1 MENLMR
7 AENIKWVFRIGEKF
21 AEVTISDDLTIEEL
35 EVVKEMLTRLVDTR
49 TKELKLIR
57 NNKLPLS
64 ANIDS
69 LYPELSVRARN
80 VLKRAGCDT
89 IADVLSKSPSD
100 LKRMRNMGKHTM
112 EEILNRFREYGSFKE
127 DEQPTVI
134 EAEEG

>member
-1 MENLMR
+1 M
-7 AENIKWVFRIGEKF
+7 ASIKWEFKVGEKA
-21 AEVTISDDLTIEEL
+21 AEVTVSNDLTVEEL
-35 EVVKEMLTRLVDTR
+35 GIVKEMLSRLIDAR
-49 TKELKLIR
+49 TNELKLIR

-64 ANIDS
+64 ASIDS

-80 VLKRAGCDT
+80 VLKRSGCET

-100 LKRMRNMGKHTM
+100 LKRMRNMGKNTM

-127 DEQPTVI
+127 DGQPTVI

>member
-1 MENLMR
+1 MDS
-7 AENIKWVFRIGEKF
+7 IKWEFKVGEKA
-21 AEVTISDDLTIEEL
+21 AEVTVSNDLTIEEM
-35 EVVKEMLTRLVDTR
+35 EVVKEMLSRLVDAR

-69 LYPELSVRARN
+69 LYPELSVRAQN

-89 IADVLSKSPSD
+89 IADVLACSPSD

>member
-1 MENLMR
+1 M
-7 AENIKWVFRIGEKF
+7 ENIKWGFRIGGKF
-21 AEVTISDDLTIEEL
+21 AEVTTSDDLTIEEL

-49 TKELKLIR
+49 IKELKLIR

-80 VLKRAGCDT
+80 VLKRSGCET

-100 LKRMRNMGKHTM
+100 LKRMRNMGKHTL
-112 EEILNRFREYGSFKE
+112 EEIIDRFGEYGSFAGS
-127 DEQPTVI
+127 
-134 EAEEG
+134 AEVKTEE

>member
-1 MENLMR
+1 M
-7 AENIKWVFRIGEKF
+7 ASIKWEFRVGEKA
-21 AEVTISDDLTIEEL
+21 AEVTISNDLTVEEL
-35 EVVKEMLTRLVDTR
+35 EISKEMLSRLVDAR
-49 TKELKLIR
+49 TKELRLIR

-64 ANIDS
+64 ADIDS

-80 VLKRAGCDT
+80 VLKRSGCET

-112 EEILNRFREYGSFKE
+112 EEILNRFMEYGSFKE

-134 EAEEG
+134 EAEEEK

>member
-1 MENLMR
+1 MDNIKDYLMD
-7 AENIKWVFRIGEKF
+7 NIKWSFRIGGKF
-21 AEVTISDDLTIEEL
+21 AEITTSDDLTIEEL

-49 TKELKLIR
+49 ITELKMR
-57 NNKLPLS
+57 RGNKLPLS

-80 VLKRAGCDT
+80 VLKRSGCET
-89 IADVLSKSPSD
+89 IADVLACSPSD

-127 DEQPTVI
+127 DEQPTVT
-134 EAEEG
+134 EM

>member
-1 MENLMR
+1 M
-7 AENIKWVFRIGEKF
+7 AIIKWGFRIGGKF
-21 AEVTISDDLTIEEL
+21 AEVTTSDDLTIEEL

-49 TKELKLIR
+49 IKELKLIR

-80 VLKRAGCDT
+80 VLKRSGCDT

-100 LKRMRNMGKHTM
+100 LKRMRNMGKNTL
-112 EEILNRFREYGSFKE
+112 EEIINRFGEYGSFAGS
-127 DEQPTVI
+127 
-134 EAEEG
+134 AEVKTEE

>member
-1 MENLMR
+1 M
-7 AENIKWVFRIGEKF
+7 ENIKWGFRIGGKF
-21 AEVTISDDLTIEEL
+21 TEITTSDDLTIEEL
-35 EVVKEMLTRLVDTR
+35 EVVKEMLSRLVDAR
-49 TKELKLIR
+49 TKELKLMR

-64 ANIDS
+64 ADIDS

-80 VLKRAGCDT
+80 VLKRSGCET
-89 IADVLSKSPSD
+89 IADVLACSPSD

-127 DEQPTVI
+127 DKQPTVI

>member
-1 MENLMR
+1 MD
-7 AENIKWVFRIGEKF
+7 NIKWGFRIGGKF
-21 AEVTISDDLTIEEL
+21 AEITTSDDLTIEEL
-35 EVVKEMLTRLVDTR
+35 EVVKEMLTRLVDAR

-80 VLKRAGCDT
+80 VLKRSGCET
-89 IADVLSKSPSD
+89 IADVLACSPSD

-127 DEQPTVI
+127 DEQPTVT
-134 EAEEG
+134 EM

>member
-1 MENLMR
+1 MDS
-7 AENIKWVFRIGEKF
+7 IKWEFKVGEKA
-21 AEVTISDDLTIEEL
+21 AEVTVSNDLTIEEL
-35 EVVKEMLTRLVDTR
+35 EVVKEMLSRLVDAR

-69 LYPELSVRARN
+69 LYPELSVRAQN

-89 IADVLSKSPSD
+89 IADVLACSPSD

-112 EEILNRFREYGSFKE
+112 EEILNRFRVYGSFKE

>member
-49 TKELKLIR
+49 ITELKIR
-57 NNKLPLS
+57 RGNKLPLT
-64 ANIDS
+64 ADIDS
-69 LYPELSVRARN
+69 LYPELSVRARS

>member
-1 MENLMR
+1 M
-7 AENIKWVFRIGEKF
+7 ASIKWEFRVGEKA
-21 AEVTISDDLTIEEL
+21 AEVTISNDLTVEEL
-35 EVVKEMLTRLVDTR
+35 EIVKEMLSRLVDAR

-64 ANIDS
+64 ADIDS

-80 VLKRAGCDT
+80 VLKRSGCET
-89 IADVLSKSPSD
+89 IADVLACSPSD
-100 LKRMRNMGKHTM
+100 LKRMRNMGKHTL

-134 EAEEG
+134 EAERRTE

>member
-1 MENLMR
+1 M
-7 AENIKWVFRIGEKF
+7 ASIKWEFKIGEKA
-21 AEVTISDDLTIEEL
+21 AEVTVSNDLTVEEL
-35 EVVKEMLTRLVDTR
+35 EIVKEMLSRLIDAH

-64 ANIDS
+64 ASIDS

-80 VLKRAGCDT
+80 VLKRSGCET
-89 IADVLSKSPSD
+89 IADVLACSPSD

-134 EAEEG
+134 EM

>member
-21 AEVTISDDLTIEEL
+21 AEVTVSNDLTVEEL
-35 EVVKEMLTRLVDTR
+35 EIVKEMLTRLIDAR
-49 TKELKLIR
+49 TKKLKLIR

-80 VLKRAGCDT
+80 VLKRSGCET
-89 IADVLSKSPSD
+89 IADVLACSPSD
-100 LKRMRNMGKHTM
+100 LKRMRNMGKNTM

>member
-49 TKELKLIR
+49 ITELKIR
-57 NNKLPLS
+57 RGNKLPPT
-64 ANIDS
+64 ADIDS

-100 LKRMRNMGKHTM
+100 LKRMRNMGKNTLT
-112 EEILNRFREYGSFKE
+112 EIIDRFGEYGSFAGS
-127 DEQPTVI
+127 
-134 EAEEG
+134 AEVKTEE

>member
-21 AEVTISDDLTIEEL
+21 AEVTVSNDLTVEEL
-35 EVVKEMLTRLVDTR
+35 EIVKEMLTRLIDAR
-49 TKELKLIR
+49 TKKLKLIR

-80 VLKRAGCDT
+80 VLKRSGCET
-89 IADVLSKSPSD
+89 IADVLACSPSD
-100 LKRMRNMGKHTM
+100 LKRMRNMGKNTM

-134 EAEEG
+134 KAEEG

>member
-1 MENLMR
+1 M
-7 AENIKWVFRIGEKF
+7 ASIKWEFKVGEKA
-21 AEVTISDDLTIEEL
+21 AEVTVSNDLTVEEL
-35 EVVKEMLTRLVDTR
+35 EIVKEMLSRLIDAR

-64 ANIDS
+64 ASIDS

-80 VLKRAGCDT
+80 VLKRSGCDT